1 MMDLKSG
8 DPGFKPFCF
17 LDLFSVVP
25 SSTPRPAGLFKFPT
39 GQPPPPIG
47 ILNSL
52 CSISNIRLRMLDV
65 MLRTSFRGV
74 SGPSVG
80 LLFWIYIKFFSPV
93 GRILLR
99 FCLRA
104 LLFVM
109 VTAYEQRG
117 LRTSLDNTGFPL
129 VVMWNKYTHW
139 VIRVG
144 MAGRGL
150 EYLSFCD
157 FC

>member
-1 MMDLKSG
+1 M
-8 DPGFKPFCF
+8 FK
-17 LDLFSVVP
+17 L
-25 SSTPRPAGLFKFPT
+25 PT
-39 GQPPPPIG
+39 GQPPPSIE

-65 MLRTSFRGV
+65 VLRTSFRGV

-150 EYLSFCD
+150 EDLSFCD